1 MIRFPDIRI
10 AVLLTAFVILTGTA
24 YGQDLGSSNTLF
36 GGKKKATPPAKKAPV
51 KKTPPAKKPAA
62 ATAKKA
68 TPKAAPKATARKPPV
83 EKKNTTA
90 AKTAGKATAADTK
103 TTKKVPADTGRKT
116 AAAASKK
123 TDPKAAAGKATAN
136 AGDTGVKPSPQR
148 NTIANMNPGSKA
160 PDDPSKYTIRPADTI
175 RTPVRDIDGPN
186 ILSPSGRQQPD
197 SDIVITVGQPTS
209 GEFNELFEK
218 AIEEGNVARD
228 QRNYVKAEG
237 AYLRAQSLKTGDARA
252 IFGLG
257 NLYADQ
263 QRWEEA
269 ERAYRTAIK
278 LDPNAPESYVAL
290 GFVLSQP
297 IPVADLADRYEEAE
311 KISRR
316 AIQLDS
322 GNAFA
327 HDQLGV
333 ALELRGNIS
342 NETEN
347 SYRKAIQLDSS
358 SALAYSHLARLLS
371 RKGRTQEAAEAYKS
385 AIRLAD
391 NVPTMILVADVMQ
404 SQQRYS
410 ESEQLLKRALE
421 QDPKHPTALM
431 LYGRA
436 LTTRG
441 EFGEAE
447 KVLRKSVDVSPQS
460 FVSHTLL
467 GSLYARQ
474 GKYDNAERALTQALR
489 VVSASEMRRLSQ
501 EFEAVGDG
509 YMRAGKNRDAAR
521 VFRQAIALDKEK
533 AGLSGKLSKAEGR

>member
-1 MIRFPDIRI
+1 MKRFPDIKI
-10 AVLLTAFVILTGTA
+10 AVVLTAFVILTGA
-24 YGQDLGSSNTLF
+24 AFGQDLGSSNTLF
-36 GGKKKATPPAKKAPV
+36 GAKKKTAPPAKKTTAKNTPAP
-51 KKTPPAKKPAA
+51 KKAPAA
-62 ATAKKA
+62 APK
-68 TPKAAPKATARKPPV
+68 KAAPKAPAKTTA
-83 EKKNTTA
+83 KKTAPETKNNTAKTTA
-90 AKTAGKATAADTK
+90 AGSRNTKKGSENTAADKSAASSK
-103 TTKKVPADTGRKT
+103 TTTAKTTPAKTVPAT
-116 AAAASKK
+116 
-123 TDPKAAAGKATAN
+123 
-136 AGDTGVKPSPQR
+136 GDTGVKPSPQR
-148 NTIANMNPGSKA
+148 NTIANMNPGTKA
-160 PDDPSKYTIRPADTI
+160 PDDDPSKYTIRPADTI

-186 ILSPSGRQQPD
+186 ILSPAGKGQPD
-197 SDIVITVGQPTS
+197 TRIVMTAGQPNS
-209 GEFNELFEK
+209 REFNELFER
-218 AIEEGNVARD
+218 AIEEGNTARD

-278 LDPNAPESYVAL
+278 LEPNSPEAYVAL

-297 IPVADLADRYEEAE
+297 IPAANLPERYEEAE

-385 AIRLAD
+385 AIKLAD
-391 NVPTMILVADVMQ
+391 DVPTMILVADVMQ
-404 SQQRYS
+404 SQQRYT

-421 QDPKHPTALM
+421 MDPKHPTALM

-447 KVLRKSVDVSPQS
+447 KVLKKSVDVSPQS

-489 VVSASEMRRLSQ
+489 VVSAPEMRRLAQ
-501 EFEAVGDG
+501 EFESVGDG
-509 YMRAGKNRDAAR
+509 YMRAGKNKDAAR

-533 AGLSGKLSKAEGR
+533 TGLNGKLSKAEGR